1 MKQGGG
7 RVRKAGTALAVAAG
21 LLAGQAGCAGDS
33 TGLGLGLVPPEQVR
47 QMGEQAWRQIRSET
61 PASRDA
67 TLQARAERVADRLL
81 AAAGETPG
89 QWDVVVF
96 QGQEV
101 NAFALPGRHI
111 GVYEGM
117 MRFVTSDDELAAV
130 IGHEISH
137 VTENH
142 SEERLNTQVATQ
154 TGVEIA
160 ASAAGAANLGSPE
173 RIASILGA
181 GAQYGIA
188 MPYGRNQEL
197 EADRLGLGVMA
208 RAGYNPQA
216 AIGLWQRMEGS
227 GGPEFLSTHPGPERR
242 IERIRQWLPEVMP
255 VYRANARR

>member
-1 MKQGGG
+1 M
-7 RVRKAGTALAVAAG
+7 ALGTFRLAKLGPVLAVVGG
-21 LLAGQAGCAGDS
+21 LAGCAGDS
-33 TGLGLGLVPPEQVR
+33 TGLGLSLVPQEQVQ
-47 QMGEQAWRQIRSET
+47 QMGEQAWQQIRSET
-61 PASRDA
+61 PASSNR
-67 TLQARAERVADRLL
+67 TMQARAERVADRIL
-81 AAAGETPG
+81 AAAGENPS

-96 QGQEV
+96 QGKEA

-117 MRFVTSDDELAAV
+117 MNFVNSDAELAAV

-154 TGVEIA
+154 TGVQIA

-173 RIASILGA
+173 MIASILGA

-197 EADRLGLGVMA
+197 EADRLGLGYMA
-208 RAGYNPQA
+208 RAGYNPEA
-216 AIGLWQRMEGS
+216 AIGLWQRMEGG
-227 GGPEFLSTHPGPERR
+227 GGPEFLSTHPGPESR
-242 IERIRQWLPEVMP
+242 IDRIRDWLPEVMP
-255 VYRANARR
+255 VYRANARG

>member
-1 MKQGGG
+1 MPLG
-7 RVRKAGTALAVAAG
+7 RSRMLRIGAALVITTG
-21 LLAGQAGCAGDS
+21 LAGCAGDS
-33 TGLGLGLVPPEQVR
+33 TGLGLSLVPQEQVQ
-47 QMGEQAWRQIRSET
+47 QMGDQAWQQIRSET
-61 PASRDA
+61 PASADA
-67 TLQARAERVADRLL
+67 AMQARAQRVASRIL
-81 AAAGETPG
+81 AAAGESPG

-96 QGQEV
+96 QGQEA

-117 MRFVTSDDELAAV
+117 MRFVTSDAELAAV

-154 TGVEIA
+154 TGVQIA
-160 ASAAGAANLGSPE
+160 ASAAGAANLGSPDM
-173 RIASILGA
+173 IASILGA

-197 EADRLGLGVMA
+197 EADRLGLGYMA
-208 RAGYNPQA
+208 RAGYNPEA
-216 AIGLWQRMEGS
+216 AISLWQRMEGS
-227 GGPEFLSTHPGPERR
+227 GGPEFLSTHPGPDSR

-255 VYRANARR
+255 VYRANARG